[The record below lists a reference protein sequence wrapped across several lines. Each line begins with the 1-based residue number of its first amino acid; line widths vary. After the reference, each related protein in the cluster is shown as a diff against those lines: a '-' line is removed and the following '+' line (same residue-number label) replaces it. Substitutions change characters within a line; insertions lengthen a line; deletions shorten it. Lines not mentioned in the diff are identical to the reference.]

1 MRSGF
6 AAAGLRSEDTG
17 PVAAAPDGGLWLA
30 VGTNAIARFDGTN
43 FAYLTPR
50 DGLPH
55 GVVTALHAAPSG
67 ELWVG
72 LFTAGASYNEGGYVA
87 RFDGKSFTVFS
98 RHDEAMG
105 TQSGYP
111 AGMCFDIQ
119 TGPGGGTWFG
129 GINGIG
135 RYDPSGFRSYTE
147 VDGLR
152 PGTIHTLMVDPEAR
166 CGWTTP
172 TG

>member
-1 MRSGF
+1 MEGSPIIPTQLPFHSVWCSTGGHLWVTGPGAGLIRFDGTNEVRF
-6 AAAGLRSEDTG
+6 GQPQGLRSEDTG

-87 RFDGKSFTVFS
+87 RFDGKSFTAFS

-119 TGPGGGTWFG
+119 TGPGGGTLVW
-129 GINGIG
+129 
-135 RYDPSGFRSYTE
+135 RY
-147 VDGLR
+147 
-152 PGTIHTLMVDPEAR
+152 
-166 CGWTTP
+166 
-172 TG
+172 